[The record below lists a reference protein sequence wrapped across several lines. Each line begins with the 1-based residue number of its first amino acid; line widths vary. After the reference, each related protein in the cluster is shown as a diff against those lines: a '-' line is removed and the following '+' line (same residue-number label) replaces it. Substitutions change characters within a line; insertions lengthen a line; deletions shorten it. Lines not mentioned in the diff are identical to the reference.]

1 VGINLA
7 NAPLRAALTLVNAG
21 SDDGVSRRLAALGLR
36 IGSDFS
42 LISRTAGGGR
52 VALVAG
58 TRIALGKSL
67 LQELRARVV
76 D

>member
-1 VGINLA
+1 VGINLTK
-7 NAPLRAALTLVNAG
+7 APLRAPLTLVHTG
-21 SDDGVSRRLAALGLR
+21 SDGAMSRRLAALGLR
-36 IGSDFS
+36 VGSDFS
-42 LISRTAGGGR
+42 LISKTAGGGR

-67 LQELRARVV
+67 LSELQARVV

>member
-1 VGINLA
+1 MGINLA
-7 NAPLRAALTLVNAG
+7 KAPLRAPLTLVNAG
-21 SDDGVSRRLAALGLR
+21 SDDAVSRRLAALGLR

-42 LISRTAGGGR
+42 LISKTAGGGR

-67 LQELRARVV
+67 LHELRARVV